1 MTNEERFRAVDERI
15 KAFVMFCHEQK
26 CCASCPVNDGVA
38 ALHNCRF
45 RWLALEAEEEKP
57 MNCPFCGGETHSN
70 LGHLRAG
77 VVHYW
82 VDCISPVCMYRS
94 AHYTDKE
101 AAIAAHNRVC
111 RAVKAAKESEANHA

>member
-1 MTNEERFRAVDERI
+1 MTNEEKFKTPEERS
-15 KAFVMFCHEQK
+15 KAFSTFCNSDRVCEDCRLK
-26 CCASCPVNDGVA
+26 NMSASILCAYN
-38 ALHNCRF
+38 
-45 RWLALEAEEEKP
+45 WLALEAEEEKP
-57 MNCPFCGGETHSN
+57 MPCPFCGGETHSN

-111 RAVKAAKESEANHA
+111 KAVKAEVAR